1 MMTEKNAYIL
11 GTDKD
16 ELSRLELQHKV
27 WLSEAKYG
35 WDLAGFKSAQKILDL
50 GCGPGYCTEELARIV
65 GKMGRVIGVDK
76 SESFIAHLSQ
86 IQQSTKL
93 SIEPCLADFSSL
105 VLDKD
110 SLDGMYCRWAL
121 AWVSNPKEI
130 LAKVR
135 DALKP
140 GGRMVI
146 QEYYQVS
153 TFKTNPERP
162 SLRKAI
168 DSILNSFNESDFK
181 IDMGGNL
188 PEYIEALGMRINHL
202 RLIPKLAIPGSIAWE
217 WPKTF
222 FHNYF
227 PRLESM
233 GYLNNQDVEDAIE
246 DLQELELLSYSTLCC
261 PLVIEVVAEK

>member
-1 MMTEKNAYIL
+1 MIEENEYIL
-11 GTDKD
+11 GTDED
-16 ELSRLELQHKV
+16 ELNRLELQHKV

-35 WDLAGFKSAQKILDL
+35 WDLAEFKSGQTILDL
-50 GCGPGYCTEELARIV
+50 GCGPGYCAEELARIV

-76 SESFIAHLSQ
+76 SNAFIAHLNQ

-93 SIEPCLADFSSL
+93 SIEPYLADFNSL
-105 VLDKD
+105 LLDDD

-162 SLRKAI
+162 ALKKAI
-168 DSILNSFNESDFK
+168 NAALNSFNESEFK
-181 IDMGGNL
+181 INMGGNL
-188 PEYIEALGMRINHL
+188 PEYLEALGMRINHL
-202 RLIPKLAIPGSIAWE
+202 RLIPKLATPGSMTWK

-227 PRLESM
+227 PRLVSM
-233 GYLNNQDVEDAIE
+233 GYLDNQDMEDAIE
-246 DLQELELLSYSTLCC
+246 DLQGLEMLSYATLCC
-261 PLVIEVVAEK
+261 PLVIEVVAER